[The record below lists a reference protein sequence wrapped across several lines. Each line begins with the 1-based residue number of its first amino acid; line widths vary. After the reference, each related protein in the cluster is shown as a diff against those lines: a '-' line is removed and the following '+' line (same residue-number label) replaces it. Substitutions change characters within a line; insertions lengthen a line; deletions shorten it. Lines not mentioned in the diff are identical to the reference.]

1 MAKPIPKLK
10 VIMLLVLGIIAG
22 YRQLAAASESY
33 SFRKVER
40 LFDKGQYEKVLEEIR
55 LLEKGRFGK
64 EGSLKYSMR
73 NEVRYYHYK
82 LSSRLLA
89 NRTGSLQESVGLY
102 KRLLVLDSTR
112 QFLVQ
117 PQYLEFREH
126 IRKSLEKGIAGN
138 QLAFSR
144 LLVDALALQ
153 GDTVP
158 AYWKVYPTK
167 EELLQLANKEALRG
181 FIKKYDYAEVDR
193 NALLVEK
200 QSNIENQAWALTKEL
215 KYDFE
220 KVRAIYIWIVHK
232 IHYDYNYRIYDGLT
246 TFKANKG
253 VCSGFSY
260 LFQEMCSKAG
270 IKAFRVVG
278 KANNSPITNHA
289 WNMVEVE
296 GFRFLIEATWASC
309 VKEKTDYYYF
319 ISEKELSRTHK
330 PEKVY

>member
-1 MAKPIPKLK
+1 MAKSIPKLK
-10 VIMLLVLGIIAG
+10 VIMLVLGMAG
-22 YRQLAAASESY
+22 YCQFATASESY

-40 LFDKGQYEKVLEEIR
+40 LFVRGQYEKVLEEIR

-89 NRTGSLQESVGLY
+89 NRTGSLKESIGLY
-102 KRLLVLDSTR
+102 RRLLVLDSAR

-117 PQYLEFREH
+117 PQYQEFREH
-126 IRKSLEKGIAGN
+126 IIESLEKAIAGN
-138 QLAFSR
+138 QLAFSK
-144 LLVDALALQ
+144 LLVDVLALQ

-158 AYWKVYPTK
+158 AYWRVYPTK
-167 EELLQLANKEALRG
+167 EALQLANKEALRE

-193 NALLVEK
+193 DALLVEK
-200 QSNIENQAWALTKEL
+200 QSSIENQAWALTKEL

-232 IHYDYNYRIYDGLT
+232 IYYDYNYRIYDGLT

-260 LFQEMCSKAG
+260 LFQEMCLKAG

-296 GFRFLIEATWASC
+296 GFRFLIETTWASC